1 MSNDVGV
8 KKKIDVKYVVHS
20 AISLIIMFGFGYL
33 PVIEP
38 ITHVGMQVLGILI
51 GMVYEWV
58 LVGIPWPSLLGLI
71 ALIQT
76 GFMPASDVV
85 KASFGEP
92 NVVLLFLI
100 FMLLFLS
107 MVCQD

>member
-51 GMVYEWV
+51 GMVYGWV

-71 ALIQT
+71 AF

-100 FMLLFLS
+100 FIFCAPFLS